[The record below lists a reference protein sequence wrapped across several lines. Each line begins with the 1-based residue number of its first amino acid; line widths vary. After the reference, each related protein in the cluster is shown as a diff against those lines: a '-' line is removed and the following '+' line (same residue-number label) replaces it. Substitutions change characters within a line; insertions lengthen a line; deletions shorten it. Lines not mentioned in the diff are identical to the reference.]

1 MQNILSDLSVL
12 SLTSAVKANLYAF
25 FGKIG
30 DSNAAVVQHHS
41 HGFRWHTQISHP
53 WFNGMLSMCF
63 PTAEASQIIH
73 DTVNYFRAKHVSSF
87 TWWPAPQLETDAWK
101 QHLLA
106 LGFQYD
112 KATPGMAIDLAAL
125 PHPEQPPLTIQPV
138 ADVHTFRLW
147 IDTFV
152 HGYEIPSE
160 MGLGLLD
167 LFGSLGTGL
176 PLRHYLGY
184 LHDRPVAT
192 STLFLAAG
200 VAGIYNVATVAEA
213 RGQGIGSAMTLA
225 PLYEARAM
233 GYRAGVL
240 QSSEMGY
247 SLYQRLGFQK
257 LCQMDH
263 FNWQAAGA

>member
-1 MQNILSDLSVL
+1 MEILSDLSTL

-30 DSNAAVVQHHS
+30 VSSAAVVQHHS

-53 WFNGMLSMCF
+53 WFNGMLSMRF
-63 PTAEASQIIH
+63 PAGKADQIIH
-73 DTVNYFRAKHVSSF
+73 ETVNFFQANHVSSF
-87 TWWPAPQLETDAWK
+87 TWWPALQLETDAWK

-106 LGFQYD
+106 HGFQYD
-112 KATPGMAIDLAAL
+112 KDTPGMAIDLAAL

-152 HGYEIPSE
+152 RGYGIPSE
-160 MGLGLLD
+160 MGLGILD
-167 LFGSLGTGL
+167 LFGSLGVSL
-176 PLRHYLGY
+176 PLRHYIGY
-184 LHDRPVAT
+184 LHDRPVAA

-200 VAGIYNVATVAEA
+200 VAGIYNVATVPEA
-213 RGQGIGSAMTLA
+213 RGKGFGSAMTLA
-225 PLYEARAM
+225 PLYEARAI

-247 SLYQRLGFQK
+247 SVYQRLGFQK

-263 FNWQAAGA
+263 FSWQAPSA